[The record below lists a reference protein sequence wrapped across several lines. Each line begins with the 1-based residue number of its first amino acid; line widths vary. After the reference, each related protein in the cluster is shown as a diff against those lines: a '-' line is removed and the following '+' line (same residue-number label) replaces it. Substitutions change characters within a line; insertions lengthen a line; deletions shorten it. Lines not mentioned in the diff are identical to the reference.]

1 VSGWGAPQGA
11 DRRQLLVP
19 VRSRDY
25 PWGQVVARDPHTG
38 QLVRCP
44 CGAERWTAFGQAAHH
59 GDACAGALVERARLE
74 ERHGRTRAASRL
86 RHQALL
92 AAVHAGGRR
101 GLTAREL
108 AGMLG
113 YTAGHV
119 RELLRAGEA
128 QAQVE
133 RRGRRPYRWRR
144 RRGAP

>member
-1 VSGWGAPQGA
+1 MSWGAPQGA

-25 PWGQVVARDPHTG
+25 PWGHVVARDPHTG

-44 CGAERWTAFGQAAHH
+44 CGEERWTAYGQAAHH
-59 GDACAGALVERARLE
+59 GEACAGALVERARLE
-74 ERHGRTRAASRL
+74 ERVRHYGEASRL
-86 RHQALL
+86 RHLALL

-108 AGMLG
+108 ATVLG
-113 YTAGHV
+113 YSAGHV
-119 RELLRAGEA
+119 RELLRAAEA
-128 QAQVE
+128 RTQVE
-133 RRGRRPYRWRR
+133 RRGRRPYRWRW